1 MRVLIVGG
9 TGLLGSNLRNSLTR
23 NGHEVVVTS
32 RQPDAEDKSMLLVN
46 LENIAESLQ
55 AIRSAGKFDVVVLS
69 AGVSSIRACKNNPK
83 TSSQINVDAQV
94 SIAQDQISR
103 DSSKVVLISTNR
115 IFDGSSKLVSPNA
128 PHNPTTIYGDQK
140 SQAERQLVALGD
152 SIKIV
157 RFSKVISKHSELV
170 VDWYH
175 KLLRGETVSAFV
187 DVAISPIT
195 VDSAVCVIERVVLEE
210 SKAVTQFSA
219 TDEISFFEMA
229 SLIASYAKAP
239 ATNVLKQLAKDVG
252 DNAVA
257 HSSLESTVFSSI
269 KPMSSLQSV
278 HHVMEKITSL

>member
-46 LENIAESLQ
+46 LENIADSLQ

-69 AGVSSIRACKNNPK
+69 AGVSSIRACKNNPI

-103 DSSKVVLISTNR
+103 NSSKVVLISTNR

-157 RFSKVISKHSELV
+157 RFSKVISEHSELV
-170 VDWYH
+170 VDWYN

-195 VDSAVCVIERVVLEE
+195 VDSAVCVIERVVLEQ

-219 TDEISFFEMA
+219 SDEISFFEMA

-278 HHVMEKITSL
+278 RHVMEKITKS

>member
-9 TGLLGSNLRNSLTR
+9 TGLLGSNLRSSLLS

-32 RQPDAEDKSMLLVN
+32 RQPDAKDKSMLSVN
-46 LENIAESLQ
+46 LENISDSMQ
-55 AIRSAGKFDVVVLS
+55 TIRSAGKFDVVVLS
-69 AGVSSIRACKNNPK
+69 AGVSSIRTCKNNPK
-83 TSSQINVDAQV
+83 ISSQINVDAQV

-103 DSSKVVLISTNR
+103 NSPKVVLISTNR
-115 IFDGSSKLVSPNA
+115 IFDGSSELVSPNSQ
-128 PHNPTTIYGDQK
+128 HSPTTIYGEQK
-140 SQAERQLVALGD
+140 SQAERELRALGD

-157 RFSKVISKHSELV
+157 RFSKVISEHSELV
-170 VDWYH
+170 VDWYN

-195 VDSAVCVIERVVLEE
+195 VSSAVGVIERVVINE
-210 SKAVTQFSA
+210 SETVTQFSA

-229 SLIASYAKAP
+229 NLIASYAKAP

-252 DNAVA
+252 DNAVP